1 MKRAS
6 SAFLLPRRRTKQ
18 ASTRAVA
25 APSAPA
31 GVTAVPAIA
40 PPRVIDPLDAAP
52 VLHVPTSG
60 VELSQVLDEHSPG
73 VWTYHYYHDPVTS
86 EIKEVPRDA
95 CIPLPLGGF
104 QVPMYY
110 PDARLGMVQYRW
122 RYVPTRPSSA
132 PSSPSDLPSS
142 RSELDSPVSN
152 ALNVVIPPVVPLVDY
167 DSDV

>member
-1 MKRAS
+1 M
-6 SAFLLPRRRTKQ
+6 
-18 ASTRAVA
+18 
-25 APSAPA
+25 
-31 GVTAVPAIA
+31 
-40 PPRVIDPLDAAP
+40 IDPLDAAP
-52 VLHVPTSG
+52 VLRFPTPG
-60 VELSQVLDEHSPG
+60 VELSQVLNEHSPG

-132 PSSPSDLPSS
+132 PSSPSEAPSS
-142 RSELDSPVSN
+142 RSELSSPVSN
-152 ALNVVIPPVVPLVDY
+152 ALSVVIPPVVPLVDY